1 MEIGD
6 RVKVVYEKERNTN
19 GIPVKVGQ
27 VVATTRRVIVV
38 QFENYRESFM
48 KNEILAK
55 GWIEIYKRAGKQWVK
70 VSKED
75 LM

>member
-1 MEIGD
+1 MKIGN

-19 GIPVKVGQ
+19 GIPFKVGKI
-27 VVATTRRVIVV
+27 VATTRRVIVV

-55 GWIEIYKRAGKQWVK
+55 GWIEMYKRAGKQWVK